1 MSTTSFSFMF
11 HWSFFNSLKSLNFT
25 KPWGLSSYHERK
37 LCFFKQQINKL
48 MDKIFVK
55 KPWSNSQVLAAV
67 FVIHL
72 QWSSEELE
80 PGTVYIKTT
89 AWTENN
95 TIYDQIISGLSNSL
109 HYLWPHTHTHL
120 TSCQWAAVVCGV
132 DGSSEKLLTVR
143 VCQTQAA
150 YCRSALPPPLV
161 RNQSCERTQRW
172 LCLRP

>member
-25 KPWGLSSYHERK
+25 RPWGLNRYHERK
-37 LCFFKQQINKL
+37 LCFFKQQKNKL
-48 MDKIFVK
+48 LDKIFVK

-89 AWTENN
+89 AWTEYDNSFFNNLKTSENN

-109 HYLWPHTHTHL
+109 HYLWPHTHTHTPYL
-120 TSCQWAAVVCGV
+120 LSVSRCGLWCGWFFREASYCACV
-132 DGSSEKLLTVR
+132 SDSSSLLSICITTTAR
-143 VCQTQAA
+143 
-150 YCRSALPPPLV
+150 
-161 RNQSCERTQRW
+161 
-172 LCLRP
+172 